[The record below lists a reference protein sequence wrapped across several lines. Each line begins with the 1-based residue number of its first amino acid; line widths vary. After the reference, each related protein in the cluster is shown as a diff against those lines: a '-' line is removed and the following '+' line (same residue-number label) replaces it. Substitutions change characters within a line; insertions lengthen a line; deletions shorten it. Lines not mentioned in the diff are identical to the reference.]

1 MKYYYKARNK
11 KGELFSGTVEAQNY
25 NSILK
30 LLQKRGLIV
39 VEIQEEEKKGISQRS
54 IRIFPERVKGKDLV
68 FLFRQL
74 SSLFGA
80 KVSLINSLT
89 AISRQTKSNLL
100 RETTLKI
107 AQDIEG
113 GISFSEALSRHPKIF
128 SIFVVNM
135 VRTGEAVGNLD
146 KILSYLSDHIERN
159 YKINAKIK
167 GAMYYPAFIL
177 GAIGFVIVIMMIFLI
192 PSISEMFDSFGAEL
206 PLPTKILL
214 STSDF
219 FVNYFY
225 IFLIIAPVL
234 ISWGLKYFNTPR
246 GFEIKSK
253 AELKIPVLGTL
264 FHNLYLTR
272 LSENLGT
279 LINGGIPLVES
290 LDITESVIGNKLYQE
305 VLSDAKESVK
315 RGETLFESFSKS
327 KTIPSTFSQMIDSG
341 EKSGEVHKTLIH
353 LSSFYNAEAENMVN
367 NLMTLLEPMLI
378 MIMGALVFFIALSVL
393 LPIYSLTS
401 AI

>member
-1 MKYYYKARNK
+1 MKYHYKARNK
-11 KGELFSGTVEAQNY
+11 SGKLFSGIVEAQKNDEV
-25 NSILK
+25 LK
-30 LLQKRGLIV
+30 SLQKRGLIV
-39 VEIQEEEKKGISQRS
+39 VNIKEEEKKGISQKS
-54 IRIFPERVKGKDLV
+54 IRIFPERVKGKELV
-68 FLFRQL
+68 FLFRQI

-89 AISRQTKSNLL
+89 SVGKQTQNIFL
-100 RETTLKI
+100 RETILKI
-107 AQDIEG
+107 AEGIEG
-113 GISFSEALSRHPKIF
+113 GMSFSEALSRHPKIF
-128 SIFVVNM
+128 SIFIVNM

-146 KILSYLSDHIERN
+146 KVLSYLSDHIERN

-214 STSDF
+214 ATSDF

-225 IFLIIAPVL
+225 IFLIIVPILVL
-234 ISWGLKYFNTPR
+234 WVLKYLKTPK

-253 AELKIPVLGTL
+253 VELKIPVLGTL
-264 FHNLYLTR
+264 FHNLYLAR

-279 LINGGIPLVES
+279 LIKGGIPLVES
-290 LDITESVIGNKLYQE
+290 IDITKNVIGNKLYQE
-305 VLSDAKESVK
+305 VLADAKESVK
-315 RGETLFESFSKS
+315 NGDTLFESFSKFEI
-327 KTIPSTFSQMIDSG
+327 IPATFSQMVDAG
-341 EKSGEVHKTLIH
+341 EKSGEVYKTLLH
-353 LSSFYNAEAENMVN
+353 LSNFYNTEAENMVN
-367 NLMTLLEPMLI
+367 NLMTLLEPVLI
-378 MIMGALVFFIALSVL
+378 VIMGILVFFIALSVL
-393 LPIYSLTS
+393 LPIYSLMS